1 MRMDDA
7 VIDLH
12 RFLATF
18 NTMEIEYIIGNNTI
32 MLVLRSPLK
41 DRQQSIRA
49 VLAWSQYMKNG
60 GLPIR
65 GSSTYIIHLKADFE
79 GYLMV

>member
-18 NTMEIEYIIGNNTI
+18 NTMEMEHMISNNMIMVIGEQVI
-32 MLVLRSPLK
+32 LH
-41 DRQQSIRA
+41 QS
-49 VLAWSQYMKNG
+49 YK
-60 GLPIR
+60 
-65 GSSTYIIHLKADFE
+65 
-79 GYLMV
+79 

>member
-18 NTMEIEYIIGNNTI
+18 NTMEIEHMISGSIFGKRDILAIDHI
-32 MLVLRSPLK
+32 MLALFWSYSPN
-41 DRQQSIRA
+41 
-49 VLAWSQYMKNG
+49 MK
-60 GLPIR
+60 
-65 GSSTYIIHLKADFE
+65 
-79 GYLMV
+79 

>member
-18 NTMEIEYIIGNNTI
+18 NTMKIEH
-32 MLVLRSPLK
+32 M
-41 DRQQSIRA
+41 IRNI
-49 VLAWSQYMKNG
+49 YTYTCMFINRCTYD
-60 GLPIR
+60 GL
-65 GSSTYIIHLKADFE
+65 
-79 GYLMV
+79 